1 MAPNQKPSLAARIF
15 QGGGSAGLLGDP
27 LFNIGMGLL
36 AKGQDNRIPYAT
48 AVMGGLQDAQGA
60 RQQAQQREMLRQQQE
75 RESLLRELQ
84 LQAQLQERQRGE
96 LARSQYQQ
104 ALQSQ
109 FPDNAAMRQTY
120 GLLGPSEGAQML
132 LQRGQVPGQRG
143 ALFNRL
149 QQLANSGQT
158 DSPDYA
164 YIYNELSG
172 QKTTTLPGGAT
183 MTQPGNPLT
192 GLPRPS
198 SATVSQQA
206 NQNPASN
213 QEPASNVVESKE
225 QIKDRKG
232 IRATITSYNNYLDK
246 VQKIGRPTNVTELNS
261 IDAAYQDLLL
271 EAKELYT
278 LGVLAGP
285 DLDLLTSI
293 TPSLTTMSGFVRGPN
308 AAIQQLQAA
317 LLSRLESAIKGY
329 EKDYKATWD
338 EARPIR
344 VNFGT
349 EIDVEGDKE
358 FFSAEFAAE
367 HANKLV
373 EYKGKRYRSD
383 GTKWTE
389 Q

>member
-1 MAPNQKPSLAARIF
+1 MAVNQKPSLAARIF

-48 AVMGGLQDAQGA
+48 AVMGGLQDAQSA
-60 RQQAQQREMLRQQQE
+60 RAAAAQREMLRQQQE
-75 RESLLRELQ
+75 RSARLEALQMQELLQ
-84 LQAQLQERQRGE
+84 KKQRDD
-96 LARSQYQQ
+96 LARLRYQQ

-158 DSPDYA
+158 DSADYA
-164 YIYNELSG
+164 FLYNELSG

-198 SATVSQQA
+198 SAPVSQQA
-206 NQNPASN
+206 NQD
-213 QEPASNVVESKE
+213 PASNVVESKE
-225 QIKDRKG
+225 QIKERRG
-232 IRATITSYNNYLDK
+232 LRATISSYNNYLNK
-246 VQKIGRPTNVTELNS
+246 VQEIGRPSDLTEFKTL
-261 IDAAYQDLLL
+261 DAAFRDLLL
-271 EAKELYT
+271 DAKELYN
-278 LGVLAGP
+278 LGVLQGADQKILEEITP
-285 DLDLLTSI
+285 ALTSFG
-293 TPSLTTMSGFVRGPN
+293 GFIRGGD
-308 AAIQQLQAA
+308 AAIEQLQAA
-317 LLSRLESAIKGY
+317 LLPRLESSIEGY

-338 EARPIR
+338 EAKPIR
-344 VNFGT
+344 VNFGA
-349 EIDVEGDKE
+349 EIDVEGDEE
-358 FFSAEFAAE
+358 FFSQEFAAE

>member
-1 MAPNQKPSLAARIF
+1 MAVNQKPSLAARIF
-15 QGGGSAGLLGDP
+15 QGGGSAGLLGNP
-27 LFNIGMGLL
+27 MFNIGMGLL

-48 AVMGGLQDAQGA
+48 AVMSGLQNAQLA
-60 RQQAQQREMLRQQQE
+60 RQGSQDREAAQAAAQRTARLEALQMQE
-75 RESLLRELQ
+75 LLQ
-84 LQAQLQERQRGE
+84 KKQRDE
-96 LARSQYQQ
+96 LARLQYQE

-109 FPDNAAMRQTY
+109 FPENAAMRETY

-143 ALFNRL
+143 AMFNRL

-158 DSPDYA
+158 DSADYA
-164 YIYNELSG
+164 FLYNELAG
-172 QKTTTLPGGAT
+172 EKKTILPGGAT
-183 MTQPGNPLT
+183 MTQPGNPLA
-192 GLPRPS
+192 GLPKPS
-198 SATVSQQA
+198 STLLTPQA
-206 NQNPASN
+206 NQDPTSD
-213 QEPASNVVESKE
+213 VVESNE
-225 QIKDRKG
+225 QIKERKG
-232 IRATITSYNNYLDK
+232 LRATISSYNNYLDK
-246 VQKIGRPTNVTELNS
+246 VQKIGRPTNVTEINS
-261 IDAAYQDLLL
+261 IEAAYQDLLL
-271 EAKELYT
+271 EAKELYK

-285 DLDLLTSI
+285 DLDLLQSI

-338 EARPIR
+338 EATPTR
-344 VNFGT
+344 VNFGE
-349 EIDVEGDKE
+349 EIDIEGDEE
-358 FFSAEFAAE
+358 FFSAEFAAK
-367 HANKLV
+367 HANRLV